1 MEAQDHSPEDDN
13 ELFSADYVEKLV
25 ASFWSKVDKKI
36 ETVVSQYHTSP
47 QAGQQYI
54 SQENA
59 QADTNEA
66 DEEPKGNNQA
76 WMVSVLYLLVDFYFS
91 LK

>member
-1 MEAQDHSPEDDN
+1 MGTQDHSPEDDN

-36 ETVVSQYHTSP
+36 ETAVSQYRTCP
-47 QAGQQYI
+47 QAGQQYT

-66 DEEPKGNNQA
+66 EEESKGNNQA
-76 WMVSVLYLLVDFYFS
+76 
-91 LK
+91 

>member
-1 MEAQDHSPEDDN
+1 MGAQDHSPEDDN

-47 QAGQQYI
+47 QAGQQYT

-66 DEEPKGNNQA
+66 EEESKGNNQA
-76 WMVSVLYLLVDFYFS
+76 WMVYCIY
-91 LK
+91 

>member
-1 MEAQDHSPEDDN
+1 MGAQDHSPEDDN

-47 QAGQQYI
+47 QAGQQYT
-54 SQENA
+54 SQNA

-66 DEEPKGNNQA
+66 EEESKGNNQA
-76 WMVSVLYLLVDFYFS
+76 WMVYCIY
-91 LK
+91 